1 MLVLIGVL
9 VVVVG
14 FATRRPP
21 LLVIAVAGIVTGL
34 LGQAFP
40 VGQPVRLAGVL
51 GRLAPMKILAA
62 FGNGFASSRAVTV
75 FVITLPV
82 IGLLERYGLQE
93 QGRRLIAKAAGLT
106 TGRFLALYMLF
117 RQVSAAVGLLGIG
130 GPAQAVRPL
139 VAPMAEGAAER
150 RHGPLPEKVSERVK
164 SFAASADTVG
174 LFFGEDIFL
183 AVGSILLITGYVNAT
198 YHTQLEPLS
207 LALWAIPTAVC
218 AFLIHGWRLLR
229 LDNWLSRELGAAP
242 VTREPAPVGGP
253 GPAYEDAPADESA
266 RAVTGGADADSK
278 GAHR

>member
-1 MLVLIGVL
+1 MLVLLGVL

-93 QGRRLIAKAAGLT
+93 QGRRLIAKAAALT

-117 RQVSAAVGLLGIG
+117 RQVSAAVGLHAIV
-130 GPAQAVRPL
+130 GPAWRVRPL
-139 VAPMAEGAAER
+139 V
-150 RHGPLPEKVSERVK
+150 
-164 SFAASADTVG
+164 D
-174 LFFGEDIFL
+174 
-183 AVGSILLITGYVNAT
+183 
-198 YHTQLEPLS
+198 
-207 LALWAIPTAVC
+207 
-218 AFLIHGWRLLR
+218 
-229 LDNWLSRELGAAP
+229 
-242 VTREPAPVGGP
+242 PVG
-253 GPAYEDAPADESA
+253 
-266 RAVTGGADADSK
+266 RAS
-278 GAHR
+278 